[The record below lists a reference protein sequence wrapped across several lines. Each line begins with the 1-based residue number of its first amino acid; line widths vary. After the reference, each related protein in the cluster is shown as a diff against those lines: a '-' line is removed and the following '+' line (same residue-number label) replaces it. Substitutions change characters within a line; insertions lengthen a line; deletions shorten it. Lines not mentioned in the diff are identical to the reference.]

1 MRIIKKVISFIEFH
15 ESFKTEIGNDIV
27 MSIRRFYN
35 IVSIDEALELLQ
47 LNMKEYFIYEIYN

>member
-1 MRIIKKVISFIEFH
+1 
-15 ESFKTEIGNDIV
+15 

-47 LNMKEYFIYEIYN
+47 LNMKEYFIYEIYNWIFIIFIIKNLI